1 MDKIAQAKLDE
12 ELAHVIAEAT
22 QSRVSI
28 TEAIVMI
35 RKMEKAGW
43 VFTNAKLEA
52 DMKKAADEK
61 VEAEREKLA
70 AEKPLTKPIIPDPIL
85 PPAPK
90 ADPHP
95 VATGSLYAPKPADL
109 GPAEWRGAKHD
120 PYANDQKP
128 AEVAT
133 DMKEKT

>member
-52 DMKKAADEK
+52 DMKKAEDEK
-61 VEAEREKLA
+61 AAAEREKLA
-70 AEKPLTKPIIPDPIL
+70 AQTPPTAKSIIPPREPDPPLSEYVKSAGYPKDDGIPVKRVDPIAPDHHPFVHEPFPAPEKPTE
-85 PPAPK
+85 
-90 ADPHP
+90 
-95 VATGSLYAPKPADL
+95 VAPKP
-109 GPAEWRGAKHD
+109 
-120 PYANDQKP
+120 
-128 AEVAT
+128 
-133 DMKEKT
+133 

>member
-43 VFTNAKLEA
+43 AFTNAKLEA
-52 DMKKAADEK
+52 DMKKADDEK
-61 VEAEREKLA
+61 VAAEREKLA
-70 AEKPLTKPIIPDPIL
+70 AEKPPAAPVKRVDPI
-85 PPAPK
+85 AP
-90 ADPHP
+90 DPHP
-95 VATGSLYAPKPADL
+95 FVPEPFQPSAGLGHPTVHEPFPAPNKPEEATPKP
-109 GPAEWRGAKHD
+109 
-120 PYANDQKP
+120 
-128 AEVAT
+128 
-133 DMKEKT
+133 

>member
-52 DMKKAADEK
+52 DMKKAGDEK
-61 VEAEREKLA
+61 AEAEREKLA
-70 AEKPLTKPIIPDPIL
+70 AEKPPAPQAAPVKRVDPI
-85 PPAPK
+85 AP
-90 ADPHP
+90 DPHP
-95 VATGSLYAPKPADL
+95 VT
-109 GPAEWRGAKHD
+109 HD
-120 PYANDQKP
+120 PAFQSLGSVGFDHPAVHEPFPAPEKP
-128 AEVAT
+128 AEVT
-133 DMKEKT
+133 RKP